1 MAVGA
6 AGATEPMRRRQPN
19 AVFLPEWS
27 TVRLED
33 LNYFVA
39 VAQAGQVARAS
50 EMVGQSQP
58 ALTKGI
64 QRLEGELGI
73 RLFERSSRGMELTSA
88 GSAFLER
95 ILHVRGALHD
105 AIREANDLH
114 LGKLGVVR
122 VGVPSSL
129 VGSLFSDAFAELIR
143 QRPAARV
150 QVTIELNDP
159 LLSALRHGEL
169 DLCIATLPRKREA
182 DLQQIALFDN
192 EMVVVA
198 RDQHPLHSR
207 AALRLSDLAACSWLL
222 PNENVIGRRLVD
234 ACFAE
239 AGLAPP
245 VVALETN
252 SSAEGLMAVIRKTD
266 LLTVIGR
273 RTLTQSAR
281 GLRALEVPN
290 LRWPRTVGVLRR
302 KGGYQSPLAERLTEI
317 LVKRTAPYREA

>member
-1 MAVGA
+1 M
-6 AGATEPMRRRQPN
+6 
-19 AVFLPEWS
+19 
-27 TVRLED
+27 RLED

-50 EMVGQSQP
+50 ETVGQSQP

-64 QRLEGELGI
+64 QRLEQELGI
-73 RLFERSSRGMELTSA
+73 QLFERSSRGMGLTSA
-88 GSAFLER
+88 GAVFLER
-95 ILHVRGALHD
+95 ILHVRSGLQD

-129 VGSLFSDAFAELIR
+129 VGTVFADAFAELIR

-169 DLCIATLPRKREA
+169 DLCIATLPRKRES
-182 DLQQIALFDN
+182 DLHQVPLFDN
-192 EMVVVA
+192 DLVVVA
-198 RDQHPLHSR
+198 RDQHPLHARRSVR
-207 AALRLSDLAACSWLL
+207 IADLAAFSWLL
-222 PNENVIGRRLVD
+222 PNASVIGRRLVD

-239 AGLAPP
+239 AGLPPP

-252 SSAEGLMAVIRKTD
+252 SSAEGLMAAIRKTD
-266 LLTVIGR
+266 LLTVIGT
-273 RTLTQSAR
+273 RTLTPSAR
-281 GLRALEVPN
+281 GLRPLEVADV
-290 LRWPRTVGVLRR
+290 RWTRTVGVLWRR
-302 KGGYQSPLAERLTEI
+302 EGYHSPLAERLTEI
-317 LVKRTAPYREA
+317 LVKRTAAYRGE